1 LHVVI
6 FLPCSLVILIL
17 KLPTPNSSP
26 FINQDMSASSKI
38 IIAIDAMGGDHG
50 PEVTVAASIDF
61 LRQPLK
67 GQRYKIIL
75 VGIED
80 PINQAIANN
89 KGQDL
94 VSMGVLE
101 IKVASE
107 VVAMDEPPAQ
117 ALKKKKDSSMRI
129 AINLVKEGQA
139 NAAVSAGNT
148 GALMA
153 TARFVLK
160 TIPGISRPAISST
173 MPVKEAST
181 TTHML
186 DLGANVDSTPEML
199 MQFAV
204 MGSVLTEYVDNKT
217 KPSVALLNVGAE
229 DIKGSEKVKK
239 ASQLLNDSELNY
251 VGYIEADEILDSKVD
266 VIVTDGFEGNVAL
279 KASEGTAKMII
290 SVMKEEFRRTIL
302 TKLVGAL
309 GKPIFK
315 SMQTR
320 LDPRRHNGAS
330 LIGLNGIVVK
340 SHGGSDEFGFIY
352 AIEEA
357 CEQAKRDVTGHIS
370 EEISKVFSF

>member
-1 LHVVI
+1 
-6 FLPCSLVILIL
+6 
-17 KLPTPNSSP
+17 
-26 FINQDMSASSKI
+26 
-38 IIAIDAMGGDHG
+38 
-50 PEVTVAASIDF
+50 
-61 LRQPLK
+61 
-67 GQRYKIIL
+67 
-75 VGIED
+75 
-80 PINQAIANN
+80 
-89 KGQDL
+89 
-94 VSMGVLE
+94 
-101 IKVASE
+101 
-107 VVAMDEPPAQ
+107 
-117 ALKKKKDSSMRI
+117 
-129 AINLVKEGQA
+129 
-139 NAAVSAGNT
+139 
-148 GALMA
+148 
-153 TARFVLK
+153 
-160 TIPGISRPAISST
+160 
-173 MPVKEAST
+173 
-181 TTHML
+181 ML

-199 MQFAV
+199 VQFAV
-204 MGSVLTEYVDNKT
+204 MGSVLTEYVDKKAT
-217 KPSVALLNVGAE
+217 PRVALLNVGAE
-229 DIKGSEKVKK
+229 EIKGSEKVKK